1 VSTSNKVEKL
11 EQEEGRVEP
20 GVCIPWEEKVK
31 EYEHI
36 ENEEVVRKAWEELDR
51 LAYRYIWHWLIA

>member
-1 VSTSNKVEKL
+1 MCTSSEVEQL
-11 EQEEGRVEP
+11 GDEGGRVEP

-51 LAYRYIWHWLIA
+51 LAYRYIWHWLVA

>member
-1 VSTSNKVEKL
+1 VSTSNKAEQVEP
-11 EQEEGRVEP
+11 EERRVEP
-20 GVCIPWEEKVK
+20 GVCIPWREKAK

-51 LAYRYIWHWLIA
+51 LAYGYIWYWLIA